1 MRGRNADEQRHTH
14 TKKTR
19 SPTTWESELS
29 LLFRTG
35 RGVCGGLGLGLNRNN
50 AAVALTALE
59 HHHTVGEGE
68 ERVVAAHTYVFA
80 GIVDRAALANDDVAG
95 DASLATPDLNTQT
108 L

>member
-1 MRGRNADEQRHTH
+1 MRMGRDTGTQKN
-14 TKKTR
+14 
-19 SPTTWESELS
+19 SLS
-29 LLFRTG
+29 HNVGKRVVLLFRTG
-35 RGVCGGLGLGLNRNN
+35 RGVCGGLGLRLNRNN

>member
-1 MRGRNADEQRHTH
+1 MDKRHRH
-14 TKKTR
+14 TKK
-19 SPTTWESELS
+19 LA
-29 LLFRTG
+29 